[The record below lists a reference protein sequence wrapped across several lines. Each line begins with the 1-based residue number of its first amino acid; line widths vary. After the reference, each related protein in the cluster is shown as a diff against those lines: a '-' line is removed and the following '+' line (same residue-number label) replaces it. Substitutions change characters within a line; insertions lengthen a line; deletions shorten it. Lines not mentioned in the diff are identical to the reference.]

1 MAEDIKAF
9 ISYRSTDSVHAA
21 ALRRHLIP
29 FTRVS
34 EPMKPKAWY
43 LDPWLDSEQLL
54 AGDALGDSI
63 ESAIAEA
70 DLLICLLSARYFESE
85 WCRREREMAETH
97 GVRVIGVL
105 VSQCAYQAWG
115 FDDSIVLPPSARPV
129 DAWPSADAAWEA
141 TVEAI
146 RKACEARLVTRSQR
160 APRRGVLL
168 GGAIVGLLGLGAIVA
183 AGAIAPTFLGA
194 DDTPMA
200 DHARLSLVKDA
211 AAAVGVSA
219 GDAAALDAAAQRFE
233 ALYLAH
239 PGLFDDPRLLSAAEA
254 LRREIRFFRDGEMP
268 LDGTSPEDR
277 LKLAAIAMSRACDD
291 MLSSAE
297 VP

>member
-1 MAEDIKAF
+1 MGEDIKVF

-34 EPMKPKAWY
+34 EPVKPKEWY
-43 LDPWLDSEQLL
+43 LDPWLDSERLL

-63 ESAIAEA
+63 ETAIAGTEV
-70 DLLICLLSARYFESE
+70 LICLLSARYFESE

-97 GVRVIGVL
+97 RVRVIGVV

-129 DAWPSADAAWEA
+129 DEWPSTDAAWEA

-146 RKACEARLVTRSQR
+146 RRACEARLVTRSR
-160 APRRGVLL
+160 RVPRRGVLR
-168 GGAIVGLLGLGAIVA
+168 GGAAAGLLGLGAILAAWAVA
-183 AGAIAPTFLGA
+183 PSFMAQGEQTEA
-194 DDTPMA
+194 DRAT
-200 DHARLSLVKDA
+200 LSALKEA
-211 AAAVGVSA
+211 AAAVGVS
-219 GDAAALDAAAQRFE
+219 GSDSAALDTASQRFE

-239 PGLFDDPRLLSAAEA
+239 PDLFSDPRLLSAAEA
-254 LRREIRFFRDGEMP
+254 LRREIRFFREGEMP

-277 LKLAAIAMSRACDD
+277 LKLAAITMARACDHV
-291 MLSSAE
+291 LSFPEA
-297 VP
+297 P